1 MEQEPQKKEQRI
13 VDFLFEIGTMRKL
26 ARMHRQT
33 LLTDDLSDNIA
44 SHSYRTAIIG
54 WHLAKMEG
62 ADPYKIV
69 MMCLFHD
76 TAETRSGDHNWV
88 HKKYVKIFEEE
99 IIKDQLGTL
108 PYSDLEDMVNEYH
121 VRESKEAVIAKD
133 ADLLDQIF
141 LLREYEMQGN
151 KEAVD
156 WLEGKSGKSRGKGNA
171 QDAGL
176 RSESAKKIAE
186 EAFQRVPSAWWS
198 ELWTPKNRE
207 S

>member
-1 MEQEPQKKEQRI
+1 
-13 VDFLFEIGTMRKL
+13 MRKL

-62 ADPYKIV
+62 ADPYKTV

-76 TAETRSGDHNWV
+76 VPEARSGDHNWV
-88 HKKYVKIFEEE
+88 HKKYVKVFEEE

-108 PYSDLEDMVNEYH
+108 PYSDLEEMVNEYH

-141 LLREYEMQGN
+141 LLREYELQGN

-156 WLEGKSGKSRGKGNA
+156 WLEGKSGKKINA
-171 QDAGL
+171 QIANL
-176 RSESAKKIAE
+176 RSESGKKIAA
-186 EAFQRVPSAWWS
+186 EAFDRNPSAWWS
-198 ELWTPKNRE
+198 DLWTRRTGK

>member
-1 MEQEPQKKEQRI
+1 MDSGPQKEEQRI

-33 LLTDDLSDNIA
+33 LLTDDFSDNIA

-54 WHLAKMEG
+54 WHLAKMEA
-62 ADPYKIV
+62 ADPYKTV

-76 TAETRSGDHNWV
+76 VPEARSGDHNWV

-99 IIKDQLGTL
+99 IIKDQLGAL
-108 PYSDLEDMVNEYH
+108 PYSDLKEMVNEYH
-121 VRESKEAVIAKD
+121 IRESKEAVIAKD
-133 ADLLDQIF
+133 ADLLDQIL

-151 KEAVD
+151 KEAIN
-156 WLEGKSGKSRGKGNA
+156 WLGGKDGKKINA
-171 QDAGL
+171 QLANLHSESGRTLAAEALL
-176 RSESAKKIAE
+176 RS
-186 EAFQRVPSAWWS
+186 PSAWWS
-198 ELWTPKNRE
+198 DVWTPKNRE